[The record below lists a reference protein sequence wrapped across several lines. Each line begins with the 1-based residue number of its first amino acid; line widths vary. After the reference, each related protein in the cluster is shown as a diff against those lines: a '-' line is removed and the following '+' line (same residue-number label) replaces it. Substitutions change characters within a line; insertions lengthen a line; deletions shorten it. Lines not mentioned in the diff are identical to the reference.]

1 LKEIELAQ
9 KSAFNDRGS
18 IRNYSSKQAMIL
30 AGPLVLILI
39 VFYLYPLIR
48 LFPESL
54 IVEGQISLERY
65 KHFFEE
71 PVYSLILIRT
81 LKISIYVTVLC
92 FLIGY
97 PVAYFL
103 AGLKNKRTHNL
114 CMLCILLPF
123 FTSILVRSYA
133 WIVLFQRK
141 GLINT
146 FLQSIGLTDEPLRI
160 LYTEFAVLN
169 GMVHILLPFMILPIY
184 SLLKNFDRS
193 LLRAARNLGANSI
206 KAFILITFP
215 LSLPGVAAGAI
226 FTFILGLGFYITP
239 ALLGGPNTLMMAT
252 LIGQSVNVAF
262 NLEFAGVISVILL
275 ITTLIFVAVFE
286 KIIGLDKVYKAD

>member
-9 KSAFNDRGS
+9 RSAFEDRGS
-18 IRNYSSKQAMIL
+18 IRNYSFKQAMIL
-30 AGPLVLILI
+30 AGPLALILI
-39 VFYLYPLIR
+39 VFFLYPLIR
-48 LFPESL
+48 LFPDSL

-81 LKISIYVTVLC
+81 LKISIYVTILC

-141 GLINT
+141 GVINS
-146 FLQSIGLTDEPLRI
+146 FLQSIGLADEPLRI

-252 LIGQSVNVAF
+252 LIGQTVNVAF
-262 NLEFAGVISVILL
+262 NLEFAGVIAVILL
-275 ITTLIFVAVFE
+275 LTTLIFVAVFE